1 MYARLKSLFFIVA
14 CLSMLPVYG
23 QDRLKEM
30 QQKFVNDK
38 FGMFIHFNM
47 PTFVDEDWPAPE
59 TPAETFYPQ
68 KLNCNQWADA
78 AISAGM
84 RSVSAFIPYI

>member
-23 QDRLKEM
+23 QDGLKEM

-47 PTFVDEDWPAPE
+47 PTFVDEDWPG
-59 TPAETFYPQ
+59 TGNTGGNLLSQ
-68 KLNCNQWADA
+68 KTELQPMGGC
-78 AISAGM
+78 G
-84 RSVSAFIPYI
+84 Y